1 MELLQQFAAVA
12 LVFALLGS
20 ALWVLQRKRG
30 LSIPGGPFISLTPR
44 RGGPRQLEVVER
56 VALSPQHSLALVRVN
71 GAMVLV
77 GTGPGVCEIR
87 NVEVSS

>member
-1 MELLQQFAAVA
+1 MDLLQQLSAVA
-12 LVFALLGS
+12 LVLALLGA
-20 ALWVLQRKRG
+20 ALWLLQRNR
-30 LSIPGGPFISLTPR
+30 LITLQPR
-44 RGGPRQLEVVER
+44 RSGPKLIEVMER

-71 GAMVLV
+71 GITLLV